1 MRQYAVIGLG
11 TFGTRM
17 LEKLAE
23 ARAEVVIVDRDEAA
37 VERYKDLAAAAYI
50 VDVLDEAALRRTLPE
65 ALDVAIVDLGDNIEA
80 TILATNRL
88 KKLGVE
94 EIIVSTDTEDRG
106 EILTLIGA
114 TRIVY
119 PDREAAARIVPLLVS
134 PSLFSFMPIGPN
146 LVMAEVRVPERYV
159 GLSLI
164 EANLRQKH
172 GINVI
177 AIRPEGSPE
186 YRYFS
191 ADYRLS
197 LVDLLLVAG
206 PEKDVIA
213 FSGTV
218 EEARRRSIG
227 EVFSDLLKGKPKGLG
242 NRG

>member
-23 ARAEVVIVDRDEAA
+23 ARAEVVIVDRDEDA
-37 VERYKDLAAAAYI
+37 VERFKDLAAAAYI

-65 ALDVAIVDLGDNIEA
+65 NLDVAIVDLGDNIEA
-80 TILATNRL
+80 TILAVNRL
-88 KKLGVE
+88 KKLGVG
-94 EIIVSTDTEDRG
+94 EIIVSTDTGDRG

-114 TRIVY
+114 TKVVY

-134 PSLFSFMPIGPN
+134 PSLFSFMPIGPS

-206 PEKDVIA
+206 PEKEVIA

-218 EEARRRSIG
+218 EEEGRKSIG
-227 EVFSDLLKGKPKGLG
+227 EVFSGLLKGKPKGLG

>member
-11 TFGTRM
+11 TFGTKM

-23 ARAEVVIVDRDEAA
+23 ARAEVVIVDRDEGA
-37 VERYKDLAAAAYI
+37 VERYKDLASAAYI
-50 VDVLDEAALRRTLPE
+50 VDVLDEAALRRTMPE
-65 ALDVAIVDLGDNIEA
+65 ALDVAILDLGDNIEA

-88 KKLGVE
+88 KKLGVG

-114 TRIVY
+114 TRVVY

-177 AIRPEGSPE
+177 ALRPEGAPE

-206 PEKDVIA
+206 PEKEVIA
-213 FSGTV
+213 FSGTI
-218 EEARRRSIG
+218 EEEGRKGIG
-227 EVFSDLLKGKPKGLG
+227 EVFSGLLKGKSKGLG

>member
-80 TILATNRL
+80 TILAVNRL
-88 KKLGVE
+88 KKLGVG

-106 EILTLIGA
+106 EILSLIGA
-114 TRIVY
+114 TRVVY

-134 PSLFSFMPIGPN
+134 PSLFSFMPIGPS

-218 EEARRRSIG
+218 EEEGRRGIS
-227 EVFSDLLKGKPKGLG
+227 EVFSGLLKGKPKGLG

>member
-23 ARAEVVIVDRDEAA
+23 ARAEVVIVDRDEDA

-65 ALDVAIVDLGDNIEA
+65 NLDVAIVDLGDNIEA
-80 TILATNRL
+80 TILAVNRL
-88 KKLGVE
+88 KKLGVG
-94 EIIVSTDTEDRG
+94 EIIVSTDTGDRG

-114 TRIVY
+114 TKVVY

-134 PSLFSFMPIGPN
+134 PSLFSFMPIGPS

-206 PEKDVIA
+206 PEKEVIA

-218 EEARRRSIG
+218 EEEGRKSIG
-227 EVFSDLLKGKPKGLG
+227 EVFSGLLKGKPKGLG

>member
-11 TFGTRM
+11 TFGTGM

-23 ARAEVVIVDRDEAA
+23 ARAEVVIVDRDEDA
-37 VERYKDLAAAAYI
+37 VERFKDLAAAAYI

-65 ALDVAIVDLGDNIEA
+65 NLDVAIVDLGDNIEA
-80 TILATNRL
+80 TILAVNRL
-88 KKLGVE
+88 KKLGVG
-94 EIIVSTDTEDRG
+94 EIIVSTDTGDRG

-114 TRIVY
+114 TKVVY

-134 PSLFSFMPIGPN
+134 PSLFSFMPIGPS

-206 PEKDVIA
+206 PEKEVIA

-218 EEARRRSIG
+218 EEEGRKSIG
-227 EVFSDLLKGKPKGLG
+227 EVFSGLLKGKPKGLG